1 MMNFFRRLFGIT
13 AKPQPDVTP
22 PSASESSLIRVRNE
36 EGDEF
41 HVTRQEWFDKM
52 LAGRFQESWHD
63 PEQLADYL
71 SQTINDDFFE
81 ESIPAAERLAILD
94 DSSRSSGL
102 LARTY
107 LGAGRMDDAERIV
120 RDSLSRHG
128 KSGTTL
134 MNLAHVQASRGENNT
149 ANATLWQALEADP
162 NYEPAVCWYESAH
175 REQGGEAVGIEALSR
190 LAALP
195 GSWRPQLML
204 GQHALHSQQPDRALA
219 LFRECID
226 HVVRPA
232 PMDVLADISAALG
245 SAGYFREIGEIVE
258 PAFEPAVHGVH
269 VGSNLMRAHAEMGQF
284 GKARKILDQLYAVR
298 RPEAEAQL
306 QYWTEALAKA
316 EAT

>member
-1 MMNFFRRLFGIT
+1 MNFFRKLFRIT

-22 PSASESSLIRVRNE
+22 PDASEPSLIRVRNA

-41 HVTRQEWFDKM
+41 HVTRQEWFDKV
-52 LAGRFQESWHD
+52 LAGRFQDSWDD
-63 PEQLADYL
+63 PEQLAVYL
-71 SQTINDDFFE
+71 AQTISDDFFD
-81 ESIPAAERLAILD
+81 ESIPAAERLLTLD

-128 KSGTTL
+128 KNGITL
-134 MNLAHVQASRGENNT
+134 TNLAHVQANRGEYDT
-149 ANATLWQALEADP
+149 ATATLWQALEADP
-162 NYEPAVCWYESAH
+162 NYERAVCWYESVH
-175 REQGGEAVGIEALSR
+175 REQGGEAVGIAALSR

-204 GQHALHSQQPDRALA
+204 GQHALHSQQPDRAFA

-226 HVVRPA
+226 RVVRPA

-245 SAGYFREIGEIVE
+245 SAGHFPEIGEIVE
-258 PAFEPAVHGVH
+258 PAFEPAVHGMH
-269 VGSNLMRAHAEMGQF
+269 VGSNLMRAHAEMGEF
-284 GKARKILDQLYAVR
+284 DKARKILDQLYAVR

-306 QYWTEALAKA
+306 KYWTDVLATA
-316 EAT
+316 EAS